1 MDAMSMASAPERA
14 VPASSAWK
22 TIAGTICAVI
32 IAVLFLSSGIWK
44 ISDPIG
50 WSRNLEHFLV
60 PLWGSAPLTLA
71 LAIGETLAGVLVLIP
86 AFRRWG
92 AALASLL
99 LLSFL
104 VWVAWHYN
112 KLVGADCSCF
122 PLIKRAVGPMFFPED
137 GAMLLAAILAG
148 IWAPP
153 TRAFGKAVGILALIA
168 ATAGASYGWALSH
181 QSGAKAPDSITVD
194 GKPFSLQQGRIF
206 LFFYDPNCGHCD
218 AAARGMAK
226 MHWKSGVTIIG
237 IPTEMPR
244 YAAAFVRETGIKA
257 LTSLDVVELKKIFP
271 FGDPPYGVA
280 LEDGREIGP
289 VAQYNDADENVEPAG
304 TLRKLG
310 FIE

>member
-1 MDAMSMASAPERA
+1 MTSVQGHAISAAP
-14 VPASSAWK
+14 SWK
-22 TIAGTICAVI
+22 KIAGTVCAVLT
-32 IAVLFLSSGIWK
+32 ALLFLSSGIWK

-50 WSRNLEHFLV
+50 WARNLEHFLV
-60 PLWGSAPLTLA
+60 PFWGSTPLTLA
-71 LAIGETLAGVLVLIP
+71 LATGETLAGVLVLIP

-99 LLSFL
+99 LVVFM
-104 VWVAWHYN
+104 VWIGWHYS

-122 PLIKRAVGPMFFPED
+122 PLVKRAVGPMFFVED
-137 GAMLLAAILAG
+137 GGMLLAAILAG
-148 IWAPP
+148 VWAPP
-153 TRAFGKAVGILALIA
+153 ARSIGKAAGVLALIA
-168 ATAGASYGWALSH
+168 IATGASYGWAFTHLT
-181 QSGAKAPDSITVD
+181 GTKAPNTITVD
-194 GKPFSLQQGRIF
+194 GKPYSLQHGHIF

-226 MHWKSGVTIIG
+226 MHWKSDVTIIG

-257 LTSLDVVELKKIFP
+257 LTSLDLQPLKKVFP

-289 VAQYNDADENVEPAG
+289 VPQYNDNDENIEPAG
-304 TLRKLG
+304 HASQAR
-310 FIE
+310 IY